1 MEQFWVSLEQS
12 ERFEEMA
19 GAAME
24 VELVGVVLGGQAVS
38 YLVSNLSM
46 AQDIQLELDV
56 EDINNGSLQPQP
68 SLIGV
73 AAAAGRER

>member
-19 GAAME
+19 GAAMK

-56 EDINNGSLQPQP
+56 EDINNGSLQYQP
-68 SLIGV
+68 SLIGE